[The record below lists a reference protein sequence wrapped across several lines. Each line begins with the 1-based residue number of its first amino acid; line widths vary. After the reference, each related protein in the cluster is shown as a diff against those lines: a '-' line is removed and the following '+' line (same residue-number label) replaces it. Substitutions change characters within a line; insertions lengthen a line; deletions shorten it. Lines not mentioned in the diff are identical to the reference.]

1 MLRRITALLLVA
13 SSAWLL
19 YQTTHNLFDASRG
32 AFIEQLRDAVSEWRI
47 LVPAIGGV
55 LGLIGGLLVL
65 FGGVGGAFM
74 ALVGGAVAAGFALYI
89 GQSFWTGRA
98 DVWNNEATVGLAI
111 LILAG
116 LAAIMGR
123 D

>member
-13 SSAWLL
+13 SSAWLFH
-19 YQTTHNLFDASRG
+19 QTTHDLFDPSRG
-32 AFIEQLRDAVSEWRI
+32 AFVEQLTQAVGEWRV

-55 LGLIGGLLVL
+55 LGLFGGLLVL

-74 ALVGGAVAAGFALYI
+74 ALVGGALAAGFALYI
-89 GQSFWTGRA
+89 GKSVWTGRL
-98 DVWNNEATVGLAI
+98 DIWNNEAAVGLVM

-116 LAAIMGR
+116 LAAVMGR